1 MKPEEPGQP
10 VLLIEDNPGD
20 ARLINE
26 MLDEEPKSAFRM
38 RHADR
43 LSRGLELLSQ
53 MDIELVLLD
62 LSLPDSH
69 GLETFSKVYAHS
81 PKVPIIVLSG
91 NDDQQL
97 ALYAVKSGAQDYLVK
112 GKIDRELLLKAMQ
125 YSIERKRYQEELERQ
140 ANYDAL
146 TGLPNRHL
154 FHDRL
159 KQAVFAQRSAKSIAV
174 VFIDL
179 DHFKVI
185 NDSLGHNFGDE
196 VLRHVGE
203 RLMSAVRDG
212 DTVARL
218 GGDEF
223 VLILSDQ
230 TREDVIFRTMRRL
243 IGRVSDPITVG
254 DRELN
259 ITCSAGISMYPQDGP
274 DVQTLLKNADA
285 AMYRAKAQ
293 GRNTF
298 QFYTAEM
305 NELANER
312 LSMEQSLRRAID
324 RDELLLHYQPR
335 LNLRTGEVDGVEAL
349 VRWQHPVRGLVLPDR
364 FIPLAEETGLI
375 VTGMSEHLELEL
387 TESMV
392 MHDAENVIA
401 TMQGLKAIGVRLSV
415 DDFGTGYSSLS
426 YLKRLPLTALKID
439 GSFVRDITSGGPDE
453 GLIAKA
459 IISLGHSLHLK
470 VIAEGVETAE
480 HRKFLEDHECD
491 EIQGYLVSRG
501 QHDARADGDHFQ
513 RRRMGRG
520 FPDREAIDHD
530 IGEEAVGEA
539 EEGQDEDAHRGQEWL
554 RVAFLHVAAQHAG
567 RSPQPESRPERGGGK
582 DHDPERAREVEPF
595 VAHRGAHERRGEAH
609 EAHAERHPDE
619 APPRPRHRLLLQ
631 VAVGLEDQPRGT
643 QQHVAAAEAGAHHDR
658 EGPECEARLEPGDVA
673 PEHHALEERRGE
685 RAGPEEPVPQLAVP
699 PFRLHAQ
706 LEGHAAQHQSHQ
718 HRDHR
723 QVERGQYHSVGPR
736 KSREQDADAQHEPGL
751 VRIPEGPDRS
761 DHHGLLGLACRGHEH
776 SDSEVVAVKHHVGQH
791 RKPHQHHENKREV
804 HFLVQMTALR
814 DHVQSAPF
822 PAMCVSTIM

>member
-1 MKPEEPGQP
+1 MKPESPARS
-10 VLLIEDNPGD
+10 VLLVEDNPGD
-20 ARLINE
+20 ARLIRE
-26 MLDEEPKSAFRM
+26 MLAEEDPEAFRLT
-38 RHADR
+38 HADR
-43 LSRGLELLSQ
+43 LSRG
-53 MDIELVLLD
+53 IEVLGQNSIDLVLLD
-62 LSLPDSH
+62 LSLPDSQ
-69 GLETFSKVYAHS
+69 GLDTFSKVYTHS

-91 NDDQQL
+91 NDDRQL

-140 ANYDAL
+140 ANYDGL

-159 KQAVFAQRSAKSIAV
+159 KQAVFAQRNAKSIAV

-203 RLMSAVRDG
+203 RLTAAVREG

-230 TREDVIFRTMRRL
+230 TREDVIFRSMRRL
-243 IGRVSDPITVG
+243 IGKVGEPMVIG

-259 ITCSAGISMYPQDGP
+259 ITCSAGISLYPQDGP

-285 AMYRAKAQ
+285 AMYRAKSA

-298 QFYTAEM
+298 QFFTAEM

-335 LNLRTGEVDGVEAL
+335 LNLHTGKVDGVEAL
-349 VRWQHPVRGLVLPDR
+349 VRWMHPVRGLIHPDR
-364 FIPLAEETGLI
+364 FIALAEETGLI
-375 VTGMSEHLELEL
+375 VPIGEWVLRTACEQGRDWRRMGFRPVISVNLSARQLWGGGLVRQVADAIAEFGMAEHLELEL

-401 TMQGLKAIGVRLSV
+401 TMQGLKALGVRLSV

-439 GSFVRDITSGGPDE
+439 GSFVRDISSGAPDE

-459 IISLGHSLHLK
+459 IISLGHSLHLR
-470 VIAEGVETAE
+470 VVAEGVETAE
-480 HRKFLEDHECD
+480 QRAFLEQHACD
-491 EIQGYLVSRG
+491 EIQGFLISR
-501 QHDARADGDHFQ
+501 
-513 RRRMGRG
+513 
-520 FPDREAIDHD
+520 P
-530 IGEEAVGEA
+530 
-539 EEGQDEDAHRGQEWL
+539 
-554 RVAFLHVAAQHAG
+554 VAAPECARFFTG
-567 RSPQPESRPERGGGK
+567 ERSP
-582 DHDPERAREVEPF
+582 
-595 VAHRGAHERRGEAH
+595 
-609 EAHAERHPDE
+609 
-619 APPRPRHRLLLQ
+619 
-631 VAVGLEDQPRGT
+631 
-643 QQHVAAAEAGAHHDR
+643 AAA
-658 EGPECEARLEPGDVA
+658 PNP
-673 PEHHALEERRGE
+673 
-685 RAGPEEPVPQLAVP
+685 
-699 PFRLHAQ
+699 
-706 LEGHAAQHQSHQ
+706 
-718 HRDHR
+718 
-723 QVERGQYHSVGPR
+723 
-736 KSREQDADAQHEPGL
+736 
-751 VRIPEGPDRS
+751 
-761 DHHGLLGLACRGHEH
+761 
-776 SDSEVVAVKHHVGQH
+776 
-791 RKPHQHHENKREV
+791 
-804 HFLVQMTALR
+804 
-814 DHVQSAPF
+814 
-822 PAMCVSTIM
+822 